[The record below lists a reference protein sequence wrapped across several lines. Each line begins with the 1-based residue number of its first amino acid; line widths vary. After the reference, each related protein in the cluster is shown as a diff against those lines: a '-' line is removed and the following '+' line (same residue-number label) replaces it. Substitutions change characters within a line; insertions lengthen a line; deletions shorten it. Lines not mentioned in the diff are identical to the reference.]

1 MLSGFVAPYTPSG
14 CSALIPSPP
23 WHYAGQ
29 VFSLAFEVDADA
41 VQCLLPEGFGRATGG
56 AAAHFCEWQW
66 TTDGSELLDPVYS
79 QYKEFVALIEVERDE
94 GRAFYCPFIYVDQ
107 DLSLI
112 RGHLQGM
119 PKKFGSIWM
128 TRIYDLDHPAAAR
141 VGAGCRIGA
150 TLAVKDR
157 RLAEATIELSGAPS
171 EPLGFLAL
179 PAYGLLGA
187 PTLVGKPDAGPKRL
201 VRTVVSAQVHGPAYA
216 GRGSLQLLASPRD
229 EISLIAPA
237 RVMAA
242 NVGTFAFTVSG
253 AMAV

>member
-1 MLSGFVAPYTPSG
+1 V
-14 CSALIPSPP
+14 
-23 WHYAGQ
+23 
-29 VFSLAFEVDADA
+29 
-41 VQCLLPEGFGRATGG
+41 GR

-119 PKKFGSIWM
+119 PKKLGSIWM
-128 TRIYDLDHPAAAR
+128 TRSYDIDHPAAAR
-141 VGAGCRIGA
+141 TQAGCGLGA

-157 RLAEATIELSGAPS
+157 RLAQATIELSGAPS

-179 PAYGLLGA
+179 PTYGLLGA
-187 PTLVGKPDAGPKRL
+187 PTLIENPDAGTKRL
-201 VRTVVSAQVHGPAYA
+201 VRTVVSAKAHGPAHA
-216 GRGSLQLLASPRD
+216 GRGTLQFFESPRD
-229 EISLIAPA
+229 EISLLAPIK
-237 RVMAA
+237 VTAA
-242 NVGTFAFTVSG
+242 SFGTFAFTVSG
-253 AMAV
+253 AVAVEADKSTLAK